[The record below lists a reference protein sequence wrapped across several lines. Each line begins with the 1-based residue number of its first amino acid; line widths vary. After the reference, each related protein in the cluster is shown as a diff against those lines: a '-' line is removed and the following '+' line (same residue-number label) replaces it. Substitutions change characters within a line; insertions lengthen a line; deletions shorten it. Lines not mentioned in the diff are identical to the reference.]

1 MNEEKK
7 KILQMLS
14 EGKIK
19 AEEAAL
25 LLEQLESP
33 RREDAPGRT
42 DEKMLRVRISASE
55 PGRETPVQVAVN
67 LPLKAAR
74 LAGQILPSLIPRS
87 AREEIRGARRRGL
100 AGNGLRGAGRRAVGD
115 RRRYRPHRNGG
126 RGRKGPGARVCGIGA
141 ACGWGVYG

>member
-42 DEKMLRVRISASE
+42 DEKCCACAS
-55 PGRETPVQVAVN
+55 PPANR
-67 LPLKAAR
+67 
-74 LAGQILPSLIPRS
+74 AGKRRCRWPSICR
-87 AREEIRGARRRGL
+87 
-100 AGNGLRGAGRRAVGD
+100 
-115 RRRYRPHRNGG
+115 
-126 RGRKGPGARVCGIGA
+126 
-141 ACGWGVYG
+141 

>member
-87 AREEIRGARRRGL
+87 AREEIRARGDAGWLEMDFGAL
-100 AGNGLRGAGRRAVGD
+100 ADALSETGGD
-115 RRRYRPHRNGG
+115 IVRIETEGEDE
-126 RGRKGPGARVCGIGA
+126 KVLVRVY
-141 ACGWGVYG
+141 VE

>member
-87 AREEIRGARRRGL
+87 AREESRARGDADGLEMAFGARADALSETG
-100 AGNGLRGAGRRAVGD
+100 GD
-115 RRRYRPHRNGG
+115 IVRIETEGEDE
-126 RGRKGPGARVCGIGA
+126 KVLVRVY
-141 ACGWGVYG
+141 VE